1 MRASLRDD
9 REQLNRYLRAHRLE
23 AVFPEALRPHL
34 SLVDFARGDFI
45 CTQGEPAET
54 LYVLV
59 KGKVKVYTTSAEG
72 KSLILSFKR
81 PLDLFGDIEHVHR
94 ATILN
99 TVEAVTPVSM
109 IGVHDRWLRAHASDH
124 APLLQFMLETIA
136 RKFYHM
142 ANAMSF
148 NLMHPVEVRLAS
160 YLLSVSLDEADAPLD
175 GSEGAIPLTDT
186 ANLIGT
192 SYRHLNRVIRQ
203 FGAEDLIERHRGGIR
218 IKDRDRL
225 SALAGRNIYE

>member
-1 MRASLRDD
+1 MKENTD
-9 REQLNRYLRAHRLE
+9 REKLTRHLRAHHLE
-23 AVFPEALRPHL
+23 TIFPERLQPHL
-34 SLVDFARGDFI
+34 SLYEFEPGDFI
-45 CTQGEPAET
+45 CTQGSPAEM

-59 KGKVKVYTTSAEG
+59 KGKVKVYTSSAEG
-72 KSLILSFKR
+72 KTLILSFKK

-94 ATILN
+94 APILN

-109 IGVHDRWLRAHASDH
+109 IGVHDRWLRAYASDH

-136 RKFYHM
+136 GKFYQM

-160 YLLSVSLDEADAPLD
+160 YLLSVSLDEADARQD
-175 GSEGAIPLTDT
+175 DARSAIPLTDT

-192 SYRHLNRVIRQ
+192 SYRHLNRVIQQ
-203 FGAEDLIERHRGGIR
+203 FCAEDLVERHRGGIR
-218 IKDRDRL
+218 VKDRERL

>member
-1 MRASLRDD
+1 LREVYD

-23 AVFPEALRPHL
+23 AIFPEALQPHL
-34 SLVDFARGDFI
+34 ALYEFERGDFI
-45 CTQGEPAET
+45 CTQGAPAET

-72 KSLILSFKR
+72 KSLILSFKK
-81 PLDLFGDIEHVHR
+81 PLDLFGDIEYVHR
-94 ATILN
+94 ANLLN
-99 TVEAVTPVSM
+99 TVEAVSPVSM
-109 IGVHDRWLRAHASDH
+109 IGVHERWLRACASDH

-136 RKFYHM
+136 GKFYQM

-160 YLLSVSLDEADAPLD
+160 YLLSVSFDEADTPLD
-175 GSEGAIPLTDT
+175 ESTGAIPLTDT

-203 FGAEDLIERHRGGIR
+203 FGAEGLIERYRGGIR
-218 IKDRDRL
+218 VKDRERL

>member
-1 MRASLRDD
+1 MREVHD
-9 REQLNRYLRAHRLE
+9 REQLNRYLRAYRLE
-23 AVFPEALRPHL
+23 ALFPEALRPHL
-34 SLVDFARGDFI
+34 ALYDFERGDLI
-45 CTQGEPAET
+45 CTQGAPADM
-54 LYVLV
+54 LYILV

-81 PLDLFGDIEHVHR
+81 PLDLFGDIEYVHR
-94 ATILN
+94 ANLLN

-109 IGVHDRWLRAHASDH
+109 IGVHDRWLRACASDH

-136 RKFYHM
+136 GKFYQM

-160 YLLSVSLDEADAPLD
+160 YLLSVSFDEGDVPL
-175 GSEGAIPLTDT
+175 EAAKGAIPLTDT

-203 FGAEDLIERHRGGIR
+203 FEGEGLIERHRGGIR
-218 IKDRDRL
+218 IKDRERL
-225 SALAGRNIYE
+225 NALAGRNIYE